1 MPAKKKA
8 MLTKRRV
15 VGAVSAYAAWQLYKV
30 RATLTNDPSD
40 RLHVPLVFIP
50 FGFLYISLFFPIQ
63 ITQFNTTL
71 VLMQISKSPS
81 GRNTKSKLGSG
92 GPGGKD
98 GIEEEVK
105 VPGKGSRK
113 KFDRK
118 ASFRNLLWGMVI

>member
-1 MPAKKKA
+1 MTP
-8 MLTKRRV
+8 LT
-15 VGAVSAYAAWQLYKV
+15 GCMFLSF
-30 RATLTNDPSD
+30 
-40 RLHVPLVFIP
+40 VFL
-50 FGFLYISLFFPIQ
+50 FGFYTFSLFFPLTIQ
-63 ITQFNTTL
+63 ITQLIRTL

-118 ASFRNLLWGMVI
+118 ASFRNVSFVGDGDLENEHLPFATLATRCWLLLSYNLR